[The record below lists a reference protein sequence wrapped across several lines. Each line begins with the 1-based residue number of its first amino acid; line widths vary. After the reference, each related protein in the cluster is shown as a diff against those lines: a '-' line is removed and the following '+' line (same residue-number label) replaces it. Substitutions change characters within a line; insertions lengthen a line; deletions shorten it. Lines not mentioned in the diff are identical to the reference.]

1 MKLPSIVCLSILTTP
16 FYSDAFS
23 VPPLATRAIRPTKA
37 KAKAK
42 TNEALPAA
50 AKKKVTTA
58 KKAAVIE
65 KKKGAPAK
73 KTVVKLSLIHI

>member
-37 KAKAK
+37 KAK

-50 AKKKVTTA
+50 AKKKARIKQEMQDRQEKGIEEA
-58 KKAAVIE
+58 KR
-65 KKKGAPAK
+65 KK
-73 KTVVKLSLIHI
+73 LL